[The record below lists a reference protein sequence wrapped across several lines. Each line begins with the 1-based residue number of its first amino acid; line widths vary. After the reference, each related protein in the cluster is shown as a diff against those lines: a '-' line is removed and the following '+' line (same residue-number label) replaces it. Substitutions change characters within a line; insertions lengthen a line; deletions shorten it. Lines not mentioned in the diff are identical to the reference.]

1 MLKRIS
7 QKELNRKVTVIV
19 FNNFQL
25 IQKVVIINIDLE
37 QSPNLEKLQ
46 NFTRKDFQSFQKTVK
61 DLLYKKMKP
70 MLKESKLKNAAASS
84 EVRHFF
90 SIPIEKAST
99 KENSV
104 HTS

>member
-1 MLKRIS
+1 
-7 QKELNRKVTVIV
+7 
-19 FNNFQL
+19 L

-70 MLKESKLKNAAASS
+70 MLKESKMKNAVASS
-84 EVRHFF
+84 EVRHYYL
-90 SIPIEKAST
+90 SVPIEKAYT